1 MKKEP
6 NQPTAWNETLSPEQA
21 SFTDAARRALQP
33 LRTRLSNVHEAE
45 RRTGEAFAEVW
56 KCLSEIGWFGCLIP
70 EEFGGNERGMVAM
83 AIAYEELAK
92 QGILTTFPVLTA
104 LSAACIARF
113 GNATLRQH
121 ILPRIAKGEAKICV
135 SATEETTG
143 FNLFGITTFAK
154 KECDHYL
161 ISGSKTYASGF
172 DVADYALVVTRTTSL
187 EECEKLGLPKTVGLS
202 LFLVDTRAAGISKV
216 PLNTRGEGV
225 IKQFKVYFLN
235 VKAPAE
241 GLIGKENEGA
251 SALFFSFN
259 IERVLFA
266 AGVLG
271 TSQFCLEV
279 ACEHARNRRVFG
291 DTPIGQYQAIQHPL
305 ADVKIRQ
312 EAVRLMTYR
321 TARAIDQGED
331 PSKLLV
337 LANST
342 KYLASELGLKAVDAA
357 LEALG
362 GKGFDQDTGI
372 IQLWET
378 MRLLKLSPIS
388 NSLILNDIAERV
400 LNLPR
405 SR

>member
-1 MKKEP
+1 MIRTEALGL
-6 NQPTAWNETLSPEQA
+6 QQA
-21 SFTDAARRALQP
+21 AFKDAAREAFRP
-33 LRTRLSNVHEAE
+33 LKTRLSDLRESEKDTSGALAE
-45 RRTGEAFAEVW
+45 IW
-56 KCLSEIGWFGCLIP
+56 KCLTQIGWFGCLIP
-70 EEFGGNERGMVAM
+70 EEFGGSERGILAM
-83 AIAYEELAK
+83 ALAYEELAS
-92 QGILTTFPVLTA
+92 QGVLTTFPVLTA
-104 LSAACIARF
+104 LSTACIARF
-113 GNATLRQH
+113 ANNTLKQH
-121 ILPRIAKGEAKICV
+121 VLSRMAKGELKVCV
-135 SATEETTG
+135 SATEETAG
-143 FNLFGITTFAK
+143 FNLFGIKTFAK
-154 KECDHYL
+154 KERDHYL

-172 DVADYALVVTRTTSL
+172 DLADYALVVTRTTSL
-187 EECEKLGLPKTVGLS
+187 EECETRGLPKSVGLS
-202 LFLVDTRAAGISKV
+202 LFLVDTRAPGISKT
-216 PLNTRGEGV
+216 PLNTRGEGTV
-225 IKQFKVYFLN
+225 KQFKVDFLN
-235 VKAPAE
+235 VRSPAE
-241 GLIGKENEGA
+241 ALIGKENEGA
-251 SALFFSFN
+251 LSLFVSFN

-271 TSQFCLEV
+271 TSQFCLDV

-291 DTPIGQYQAIQHPL
+291 DTPIGQYQAVQHPL

-312 EAVRLMTYR
+312 EAVRLITYR
-321 TARAIDQGED
+321 TAEAIDQGED
-331 PSKLLV
+331 PSKVVV

>member
-1 MKKEP
+1 
-6 NQPTAWNETLSPEQA
+6 
-21 SFTDAARRALQP
+21 
-33 LRTRLSNVHEAE
+33 
-45 RRTGEAFAEVW
+45 
-56 KCLSEIGWFGCLIP
+56 
-70 EEFGGNERGMVAM
+70 
-83 AIAYEELAK
+83 
-92 QGILTTFPVLTA
+92 
-104 LSAACIARF
+104 
-113 GNATLRQH
+113 
-121 ILPRIAKGEAKICV
+121 
-135 SATEETTG
+135 
-143 FNLFGITTFAK
+143 
-154 KECDHYL
+154 
-161 ISGSKTYASGF
+161 
-172 DVADYALVVTRTTSL
+172 
-187 EECEKLGLPKTVGLS
+187 
-202 LFLVDTRAAGISKV
+202 
-216 PLNTRGEGV
+216 
-225 IKQFKVYFLN
+225 
-235 VKAPAE
+235 
-241 GLIGKENEGA
+241 
-251 SALFFSFN
+251 
-259 IERVLFA
+259 
-266 AGVLG
+266 
-271 TSQFCLEV
+271 
-279 ACEHARNRRVFG
+279 VFG

-337 LANST
+337 PANST